1 MCRGDNYLTWI
12 LFLPHYDFLIVI
24 RYIYR
29 GWRIRW
35 TFFSGKYD
43 YVHTEDWKTSL
54 IAMEFCTFS
63 NEQWMYIFAERF
75 ECFGNAD
82 CLLLYVSKQLLLK
95 FACSCWYVAD
105 ELVTVQLLA
114 RACFEFVFSNDALL
128 YKNIFHFLE
137 IKSGFH
143 GHPLFVQNF
152 IISYNPVKFIQVQIK
167 ICCRNDQCWND
178 VMKMIDDDFCG
189 RYASKSAIS
198 LLAHVLKKCI
208 AYNII

>member
-1 MCRGDNYLTWI
+1 MFIRKIEKHHWLQWNSVHFQMNNECTFLLRDSNAFEMLTVYCCTSQNNFSWN
-12 LFLPHYDFLIVI
+12 LLAAVDMLLMNWLLSSCLLEPVLNLSFPMMHYCTK
-24 RYIYR
+24 
-29 GWRIRW
+29 
-35 TFFSGKYD
+35 TFF
-43 YVHTEDWKTSL
+43 
-54 IAMEFCTFS
+54 I
-63 NEQWMYIFAERF
+63 
-75 ECFGNAD
+75 
-82 CLLLYVSKQLLLK
+82 
-95 FACSCWYVAD
+95 
-105 ELVTVQLLA
+105 
-114 RACFEFVFSNDALL
+114 
-128 YKNIFHFLE
+128 FLE

-152 IISYNPVKFIQVQIK
+152 VISYNPVKFIQVQIN